1 MKTIFDSFKHI
12 TEWISDK
19 LKKDGIKNTTTSIL
33 FTIIIFILIM
43 SYADNVGKSIGKEI
57 GKEIDKNRIEQV
69 DQHQTLWMSSR
80 EMHADMKTA
89 MRMERPNTNADYII
103 FLDYHNGGENIA
115 TGYSFCKFDATLE
128 VRSDTVTPL
137 PVNDFKD
144 ENITHWDVLL
154 MEPVVKNK
162 MISMSIEEA
171 FRIDPAM
178 SYRVYVNEY
187 TNFVVFYNITINNIC
202 AGTLLFIYKDPELVD
217 YNAIANCGYKV
228 ESTMKSF
235 VTNYKNK

>member
-1 MKTIFDSFKHI
+1 MKTVLDFFKHI

-43 SYADNVGKSIGKEI
+43 GYSDNVVKSI
-57 GKEIDKNRIEQV
+57 GKEIDKNQIEQV
-69 DQHQTLWMSSR
+69 DQHQHIWMTSR
-80 EMHADMKTA
+80 EMHTKMKTV

-154 MEPVVKNK
+154 TDRVINNK
-162 MISMSIEEA
+162 MVSMSIEEA
-171 FRIDPAM
+171 LLIDPAM
-178 SYRVYVNEY
+178 VHKLYINEH
-187 TNFVVFYNITINNIC
+187 TKFIVFYNITINNIC
-202 AGTLLFIYKDPELVD
+202 AGTLLFIYKDSGLVD
-217 YNAIANCGYKV
+217 YGAVATCGYKV

-235 VTNYKNK
+235 IMNCKNK